1 MIKSFIFKIAHLSS
15 KYRFEAGESLR
26 FSFTGQEG
34 VYTNLDTLNFGK
46 IVNYLGKPINDP
58 TKADQGGK
66 MNIYSNLPK
75 NQDRKKI
82 DTQLFTGNIAVDF
95 TKPIAKGNFVV
106 FNGTVNTGNAF
117 PSHNLIA

>member
-1 MIKSFIFKIAHLSS
+1 MTKSFIFIIAHGSPKS
-15 KYRFEAGESLR
+15 RFEAGEFLR
-26 FSFTGQEG
+26 FSPTGQEG

-58 TKADQGGK
+58 TKEDQGGK
-66 MNIYSNLPK
+66 INIYSNLSK

-82 DTQLFTGNIAVDF
+82 DTQIFTGNIAVDF

-106 FNGTVNTGNAF
+106 FQGNVNTGNSF
-117 PSHNLIA
+117 SSHNLIA